1 MKIEQAQLWL
11 GSQAS
16 YEVVV
21 EALAKMS
28 ADTNFKAEGDYDEDV
43 MRKIYN
49 VQDGVATIN
58 VSGSLVNGSAGYA
71 IYYGITGYDDIR
83 AALVKAVS
91 NQNVSSIILNVSSGG
106 GHVAGCHETA
116 QLIARVNK
124 VKPVVTYTG
133 STMGSAAVW
142 TGSAASYIVAGETA
156 TVGSIG
162 IIMVHME
169 KSKML
174 EDMGVK
180 ATVIRAGAEKALA
193 SPYEPLSDKAK
204 ENLQAQ
210 AAELYDIF
218 IKQVAESRGVSVT
231 TADTKFG
238 QGREF
243 LGKAAL
249 AAGLV
254 DKVGTYEDAFAKAMA
269 LGASARKAV
278 KPASRNAN
286 SGNVQALAG
295 AVTDDAGDNS
305 GNPPQGT
312 EMKTPLTQEQLAAMA
327 AGVDLDLEAP
337 ASDAGSA
344 QKPEASASAEPE
356 VQEEEHAADSSAK
369 PDAALTAV
377 KELLAVANSE
387 LVAVKVELEAAKA
400 GADMLVKF
408 SDIAR
413 ASVKTMGMHFGVKSE
428 AVAAMSNAEVLAEH
442 TRLAALFKEKFKVG
456 SVAAAPDKDE
466 KDAPA
471 KASMAPAFSARAMSL
486 VGAK

>member
-28 ADTNFKAEGDYDEDV
+28 ADSNFKAEGDYDEDV

-58 VSGSLVNGSAGYA
+58 VSGSLINGSAGYA

-142 TGSAASYIVAGETA
+142 TGCAASYIVAGETA

-204 ENLQAQ
+204 ENLQAH

-269 LGASARKAV
+269 LGTSARKAA

-295 AVTDDAGDNS
+295 TVTDDAGDNS

-327 AGVDLDLEAP
+327 AGVDLEAP
-337 ASDAGSA
+337 ASEADSA
-344 QKPEASASAEPE
+344 KKPEASANAESE

-369 PDAALTAV
+369 PDAALAAV
-377 KELLAVANSE
+377 KELLAEANSE

-408 SDIAR
+408 SEIAR

-428 AVAAMSNAEVLAEH
+428 AVAAMSNTEVLAEH